1 MRVCVYIVISGLVI
15 TGNTTLNE
23 GDTLYLD
30 CDASTLK
37 PRATVKW
44 FNPERVVVSN
54 GRILEIMNISRSAAG
69 IYTCVASRVRIL
81 TSNITVNV
89 TVQCECHKDIY
100 GYIIWCL
107 YRKIEVHYIMCSVS

>member
-1 MRVCVYIVISGLVI
+1 MRGCVYIVISGLVI

-44 FNPERVVVSN
+44 FSPERVVVSN
-54 GRILEIMNISRSAAG
+54 GKILEIMNIQRSAAG
-69 IYTCVASRVRIL
+69 IYTCVATRVRIL
-81 TSNITVNV
+81 TTNITVNV
-89 TVQCECHKDIY
+89 TVQCECHDSFYKCTV
-100 GYIIWCL
+100 IW
-107 YRKIEVHYIMCSVS
+107 H